1 MPAGTSMFYFLTNV
15 AELVLKTCQQLK
27 PHALILIDAI
37 PQPHFG
43 SRILCLNNRFAS
55 HIVNGFI
62 CLLLAKAEFISCSNN
77 IFWFDVKIL
86 KRLNSRVVFIY
97 IGDIAINFEG
107 Y

>member
-15 AELVLKTCQQLK
+15 AELVLKTCQQL
-27 PHALILIDAI
+27 ILIDAI

-43 SRILCLNNRFAS
+43 SRIFCLNNRVAS

-62 CLLLAKAEFISCSNN
+62 CLLLAEAEFISCSNN